1 MSEDKARN
9 TTRTVL
15 ISCTRMTAMNNW
27 WDGGEPK
34 AYNSE
39 NQLSD
44 GANVLV
50 EPVLSTDP
58 R

>member
-1 MSEDKARN
+1 
-9 TTRTVL
+9 
-15 ISCTRMTAMNNW
+15 MNNW

-34 AYNSE
+34 VYNSE

-44 GANVLV
+44 ESNVLL

>member
-1 MSEDKARN
+1 
-9 TTRTVL
+9 
-15 ISCTRMTAMNNW
+15 MNNW